1 MKSKLLLILMLALI
15 ACSCSKDDDVI
26 QTVPARHWVERTVAL
41 VAPTGD
47 APTKLRLERTAQW
60 FLDNFEEAQRLDTLA
75 VSLKIEWHDE
85 LTEDLQSLAHDLS
98 TRTDVVAVIG
108 PFGNEGIETFAQ
120 QCQHTQKPLIA
131 PTATSEDVIRRYA
144 VQRSGLSSITE
155 PFLWSLTETDVRLV
169 DILMNDY
176 STYRQY
182 YKNNGEPLV
191 ACFAPQNYYGQ
202 TFNDWAP
209 FFAEDHGLD
218 IVRNEPYTDTDDLLS
233 RQQSFIKDK
242 ATYASATFV
251 ALETAQQ
258 LYDVALMRRQLML
271 EEIGEDPANEA
282 KYDNA
287 WEAFI
292 GFYPVMFALPG
303 ISQENID
310 ALPERHAQILQGY
323 EGYTPYADPSTG
335 FELSYSDRFGVA
347 PTFAECK
354 LYDALMLAGFAAS
367 YAVHQSGADITDDY
381 NKQMNQAIISITNET
396 VSNRSEGSAVWNEVP
411 MQQYLYQLEQG
422 TLQPFYAA
430 SGLIRFDSDTYTSS
444 TATTYLQWRL
454 IDGKIVHAGYYGN
467 ASARTND
474 ASAAWEYLYDR
485 DAALSEYN
493 RQISGATHYPDYGA
507 LSSQYAVLVQGSSDL
522 KNYRHQADVLSV
534 YQMLRAAGFDDDHI
548 ILILDGALASQVG
561 GVVRT
566 SVDGKDLLGGSD
578 GLPKAVVDYDNAT
591 LTAQDVSNILLGQKT
606 ETTPVVLPQD
616 ARQNVFLY
624 WSGHGTNVSESFV
637 NAFLWRDH
645 QPTDGFTQQLLQQT
659 ATQMMQNH
667 QARKLFIVAEPCY
680 GLSVISGVN
689 GIPGVLAMSGASATE
704 QTKCENWNSSL
715 GYSGAWMRDRFTYN
729 VVSYLKQN
737 PSGTYRDLYLYCA
750 EHTLSSHAQLVN
762 APYFGNLSVT
772 TPLEFVS
779 SISK

>member
-1 MKSKLLLILMLALI
+1 MLALM
-15 ACSCSKDDDVI
+15 ACSCSNEEDVV
-26 QTVPARHWVERTVAL
+26 QKVPSRHWVERTVAV
-41 VAPTGD
+41 VAPLSD
-47 APTKLRLERTAQW
+47 SDTKARLDRTAQW

-75 VSLKIEWHDE
+75 VSYKIEWHDE
-85 LTEDLQSLAHDLS
+85 QREDLQSLAADLS
-98 TRTDVVAVIG
+98 ARSDVLAVIG
-108 PFGNEGIETFAQ
+108 PFSNEGVETFAQ

-144 VQRSGLSSITE
+144 VQHTGLSSITE

-169 DILMNDY
+169 DILMSDY

-182 YKNNGEPLV
+182 YKDNNDPLV

-209 FFAEDHGLD
+209 FFAEERGLN
-218 IVRNEPYTDTDDLLS
+218 IVLNESYTDTDDLVA
-233 RQQSFIKDK
+233 RQKSFIKDK

-258 LYDVALMRRQLML
+258 LYDVALMRRQVVL
-271 EEIGEDPANEA
+271 EGFGVDPADEA
-282 KYDNA
+282 QYDDS
-287 WEAFI
+287 WQAFI
-292 GFYPVMFALPG
+292 RNYPAMFALPA
-303 ISQENID
+303 ISQESID

-335 FELSYSDRFGVA
+335 FELSYTDRFGVA

-367 YAVHQSGADITDDY
+367 YVVHQSGTDITDDY
-381 NKQMNQAIISITNET
+381 NRQINQAIISITNEA
-396 VSNRSEGSAVWNEVP
+396 VGNDSKGSAVWDEVP

-422 TLQPFYAA
+422 SLQPLYAA
-430 SGLIRFDSDTYTSS
+430 SGLIYFDSDTYTSS

-454 IDGKIVHAGYYGN
+454 IDGKIVHVGYYGN
-467 ASARTND
+467 DSARTHD

-493 RQISGATHYPDYGA
+493 RQISGVTHYPDYGA
-507 LSSQYAVLVQGSSDL
+507 LGSQYAVLVQGSHEL

-561 GVVRT
+561 GQVRT
-566 SVDGKDLLGGSD
+566 SIDGKDLLGGSD
-578 GLPKAVVDYDNAT
+578 GLPKAVVDYDNAA
-591 LTAQDVSNILLGQKT
+591 LTPEDVCNILLGQKT
-606 ETTPVVLPQD
+606 DATPVVLPKD
-616 ARQNVFLY
+616 AQQNVFLY
-624 WSGHGTNVSESFV
+624 WSGHGTNVSENFV
-637 NAFLWRDH
+637 NAFMWRDC
-645 QPTDGFTQQLLQQT
+645 QPQDGFTQQLLCQT

-667 QARKLFIVAEPCY
+667 QVRKLFIVAEPCY
-680 GLSVISGVN
+680 GLSVISGVV

-715 GYSGAWMRDRFTYN
+715 GNNGAWMRDRFTYN
-729 VVSYLKQN
+729 VVSYLSQS
-737 PSGTYRDLYLYCA
+737 PSGTYCDLYLYCA
-750 EHTLSSHAQLVN
+750 EHTLSSHVQLVN

-772 TPLEFVS
+772 SPQEFLS
-779 SISK
+779 YIRK